1 MAPAFRTNFFL
12 FFFCCPWSTPM
23 TDRDGCFFLPY
34 FLLKKMPDSEEKEE
48 LMAEMVKQREIFTSL
63 FDEKRHDHLV
73 SKGECLIRCHNHRGF
88 IMFIYSLYL
97 TQSEAYLVQ
106 GVDFKIETLVYKRM

>member
-1 MAPAFRTNFFL
+1 
-12 FFFCCPWSTPM
+12 
-23 TDRDGCFFLPY
+23 
-34 FLLKKMPDSEEKEE
+34 
-48 LMAEMVKQREIFTSL
+48 MAEMVRQRELFTSL

-73 SKGECLIRCHNHRGF
+73 SKGKCLIRCHNHRGF

-106 GVDFKIETLVYKRM
+106 GVDFKIETSLQKDVNTNISCYLENKKFPFR